1 MTETDFIMREKSGSD
16 HPWFQ
21 TRTIRHRVVDGVL
34 VLAFLA
40 GFLGLVVLL
49 SK

>member
-1 MTETDFIMREKSGSD
+1 MTETEFLTRDRSGSD
-16 HPWFQ
+16 QPWFQ
-21 TRTIRHRVVDGVL
+21 TGNTQLRVVDGVL

-49 SK
+49 SR

>member
-1 MTETDFIMREKSGSD
+1 MTETDFIMRDKSESD

-21 TRTIRHRVVDGVL
+21 TRTLPLRVVDGVL

-40 GFLGLVVLL
+40 GFLGLIVLL